1 MDTELSSWRDLTAI
15 MEAIPHETRWSILY
29 TMQIASTEA
38 VNKTPSHPIF
48 LCPSSCAVKPDM
60 PNVVQLSHLCMHN
73 SSQSTSVNQDICTN
87 YCNSCRIP
95 AVSADSKR
103 VKECCTHCPYSL
115 ILESCRVLADSP
127 KSHAPPL
134 NHGAF
139 SPRPPQLASGSF
151 VAVGSQHLRPWQDG
165 GLLVSLEKNPAS
177 LRCLETVGSHRMG
190 RYLWRTV
197 N

>member
-1 MDTELSSWRDLTAI
+1 MAI
-15 MEAIPHETRWSILY
+15 MEAIPHEPRWSIMY

-115 ILESCRVLADSP
+115 ILESCRVRPSRRQ
-127 KSHAPPL
+127 SEI
-134 NHGAF
+134 
-139 SPRPPQLASGSF
+139 PRSTVEPRSILSKTPSTCLW
-151 VAVGSQHLRPWQDG
+151 VIRG
-165 GLLVSLEKNPAS
+165 GWLSTP
-177 LRCLETVGSHRMG
+177 
-190 RYLWRTV
+190 
-197 N
+197 